1 MPGEGRDGFTCF
13 RDYRAEFNES
23 RAYLAIRERYAGRDG
38 SNSRSP
44 GRRVEQTA
52 QLIIPRIASCVGG

>member
-23 RAYLAIRERYAGRDG
+23 RAYLDTRTLRRPRWIEFAFPRETR
-38 SNSRSP
+38 
-44 GRRVEQTA
+44 
-52 QLIIPRIASCVGG
+52 